1 MQVPLRPDTSSEAEV
16 ALPGTAL
23 EPRDAR
29 RPIGTVERDEVLCT
43 IRKVFGD
50 GVERNRDMALRDI
63 AYALGYQRL
72 GPRIREAL
80 SADFMAA
87 LRRGIVVT
95 AGGNYRLGFRSFAD
109 CPRDG
114 LKDAFESAI
123 GRAWIVREDAIR
135 AFARWAGFGRVG
147 EVIDQIARSLI
158 NGLIREGRVET
169 NGPELIR
176 RT

>member
-1 MQVPLRPDTSSEAEV
+1 V
-16 ALPGTAL
+16 
-23 EPRDAR
+23 
-29 RPIGTVERDEVLCT
+29 
-43 IRKVFGD
+43 
-50 GVERNRDMALRDI
+50 ALRDI

-80 SADFMAA
+80 SAHFMAA
-87 LRRGIVVT
+87 VRRGIVVNE
-95 AGGNYRLGFRSFAD
+95 GGNYRLGFRSFAD
-109 CPRDG
+109 CPRDA

-135 AFARWAGFGRVG
+135 SFARWAGFGRVG
-147 EVIDQIARSLI
+147 DVIDQTARSLI

-169 NGPELIR
+169 EGPELIR

>member
-1 MQVPLRPDTSSEAEV
+1 
-16 ALPGTAL
+16 
-23 EPRDAR
+23 
-29 RPIGTVERDEVLCT
+29 
-43 IRKVFGD
+43 VFGD
-50 GVERNRDMALRDI
+50 GCERDRDTALRDI
-63 AYALGYQRL
+63 ACALGYQRL
-72 GPRIREAL
+72 GTRIRQGL

-87 LRRGIVVT
+87 VRRGIVVNES
-95 AGGNYRLGFRSFAD
+95 GNYRLGFRSFAD
-109 CPRDG
+109 CPRDA

-123 GRAWIVREDAIR
+123 GRAWTGREEAVR

-147 EVIDQIARSLI
+147 DVIDQTARSLI